1 MQKYSFT
8 QQKPIK
14 TMARPVKT
22 GLDYFPLH
30 IDFFDDIRICAL
42 AVQYGTKG
50 QLAAIIL
57 LVHLY
62 KTGYYLL
69 WDDDTRVRVLK
80 DMPGVTFD
88 ELDHIVEELV
98 KWDFFDKELFNQQGV
113 LTSREVQKHFFNATK
128 RRRNNIA
135 QMPFLLAETDNTL
148 QKPTTR
154 QKTAQYSQEKSTKM
168 AMWDSCVQKLSFRQ
182 QKRRFSKQSV
192 RKSIIREIR

>member
-1 MQKYSFT
+1 
-8 QQKPIK
+8 
-14 TMARPVKT
+14 MARPVKT

-88 ELDHIVEELV
+88 AFQSAGRPHQPRGA
-98 KWDFFDKELFNQQGV
+98 K
-113 LTSREVQKHFFNATK
+113 T
-128 RRRNNIA
+128 
-135 QMPFLLAETDNTL
+135 LLQRHQA
-148 QKPTTR
+148 
-154 QKTAQYSQEKSTKM
+154 SQEQHRTNAVFACRNRQHARRLLNTAWRSP
-168 AMWDSCVQKLSFRQ
+168 QKWQCGTAACRNGVFANRNGVSASSQYAR
-182 QKRRFSKQSV
+182 V
-192 RKSIIREIR
+192 